1 MRDLALVV
9 LGVLL
14 SMTFGFAFPK
24 TYDEKKW
31 EAIEANKVLRRATEA
46 RYEGCVRQCQTQ
58 CN

>member
-24 TYDEKKW
+24 TADEIKW
-31 EAIEANKVLRRATEA
+31 EKIEANKVLRRAAEA
-46 RYEGCVRQCQTQ
+46 RYEGCVRQCMGG
-58 CN
+58 CK